1 MDSVRSA
8 RLHIGE
14 ACCIELLCAAGL
26 DRHRLDL
33 RYQFR
38 GRRDGESALFLSRDT
53 GNQMVTG
60 IRADMRRRSGLGHV
74 ATQSHEARVPYL
86 AERVVLPF

>member
-1 MDSVRSA
+1 
-8 RLHIGE
+8 
-14 ACCIELLCAAGL
+14 
-26 DRHRLDL
+26 
-33 RYQFR
+33 
-38 GRRDGESALFLSRDT
+38 
-53 GNQMVTG
+53 MVTG